1 MFTTSRFTLDTPSLH
16 MGRDKTAPRDFYV
29 NRLGVIPATYNGVLI
44 PRPTIWD
51 TDFPDILPTADRIG
65 TILH

>member
-1 MFTTSRFTLDTPSLH
+1 

-51 TDFPDILPTADRIG
+51 TDFPDVLPTADRIG